1 MKLFKLRNID
11 FVRRRK
17 VAYAISIFLVV
28 ISILSLAI
36 QKLNY
41 GVDFAGGTLLQ
52 YRFSQE
58 VSIEEVRNV
67 LAGQGLAK
75 SVIQR
80 FSPQEL
86 VIRTI
91 KLGEEEKKALE
102 SSLSEK
108 LGEVDLVRIE
118 EVGPAMGS
126 DLRKAAFAAFLGA
139 IAGILI
145 YVSLRFEFRPA
156 VTSVIALV
164 HDGIIVLGL
173 LSLFQREFTA
183 PVLAAILTV
192 LGYSINDSIVLMDR
206 VRENLKVRKKE
217 ESLAELVNRS
227 INETLSRTINTSL
240 TTLLPVI
247 ALLFFGGKMLQ
258 DFAFTL
264 LVGILVGTYSSI
276 FIASSLLVDWEARS
290 PRRR

>member
-17 VAYAISIFLVV
+17 VAYVMSIFLVV
-28 ISILSLAI
+28 ISILSLAV

-52 YRFSQE
+52 YRFSRE
-58 VSIEEVRNV
+58 VSIEEIRNI
-67 LAGQGLAK
+67 LAGQDLAK

-91 KLGEEEKKALE
+91 KLGEDEKKALE
-102 SSLSEK
+102 DSLREK

-118 EVGPAMGS
+118 EVGPAISS
-126 DLRKAAFAAFLGA
+126 DLRRAAFVAFLGA
-139 IAGILI
+139 IVGILI

-156 VTSVIALV
+156 VTSVIALI

-206 VRENLKVRKKE
+206 VRENLKLRKKE
-217 ESLAELVNRS
+217 ESFAGLVNRS
-227 INETLSRTINTSL
+227 INEMLSRTINTSL

-264 LVGILVGTYSSI
+264 LVGILIGTYSSI

>member
-1 MKLFKLRNID
+1 MKLFRLRNID

-17 VAYAISIFLVV
+17 VAYAVSIFLVV

-52 YRFSQE
+52 YRFSRE

-91 KLGEEEKKALE
+91 KLGEKEKKALE
-102 SSLSEK
+102 SSLREK

-118 EVGPAMGS
+118 EVGPAISS
-126 DLRKAAFAAFLGA
+126 DLRKAAFVAFLGA
-139 IAGILI
+139 IVGILV

-156 VTSVIALV
+156 VTSVIALI

-183 PVLAAILTV
+183 SVLAAILTV

-206 VRENLKVRKKE
+206 IRENLKLRKKE
-217 ESLAELVNRS
+217 ENFAGLVNRS
-227 INETLSRTINTSL
+227 INEMLSRTINTSL

-264 LVGILVGTYSSI
+264 LVGILIGTYSSI

>member
-1 MKLFKLRNID
+1 MKFLKLQSID
-11 FVRRRK
+11 FMGHRK
-17 VAYAISIFLVV
+17 VAYGISIFLIV
-28 ISILSLAI
+28 ISVLSLGI

-52 YRFSQE
+52 YRFSRE
-58 VSIEEVRNV
+58 VSIEEIRDV
-67 LAGQGLAK
+67 LAEQGLAK

-80 FSPQEL
+80 FSPQEF
-86 VIRTI
+86 VIRTV

-102 SSLSEK
+102 TSLGEK
-108 LGEVDLVRIE
+108 LGEVQLVRIE
-118 EVGPAMGS
+118 EVGPAIS
-126 DLRKAAFAAFLGA
+126 LDLRRAGFIAFLGA
-139 IAGILI
+139 IAGILV

-156 VTSVIALV
+156 VTSVIALI
-164 HDGIIVLGL
+164 HDGIVVLGL

-206 VRENLKVRKKE
+206 VRENLKLRKKE
-217 ESLAELVNRS
+217 ESFTGLVNRS
-227 INETLSRTINTSL
+227 INEMLSRTINTSL

-264 LVGILVGTYSSI
+264 FAGIVVGTYSSI

>member
-118 EVGPAMGS
+118 EVGPAISS
-126 DLRKAAFAAFLGA
+126 DLRKAAFTAFLGA
-139 IAGILI
+139 IVGILI

-217 ESLAELVNRS
+217 ESFAELVNRS
-227 INETLSRTINTSL
+227 INEMLSRTINTSL